1 MNEMSMEQL
10 VAELEKMIP
19 LKKEIDT
26 GDLVLIVADD
36 PRMIAYAVI
45 TDIEADTSRRDP
57 WWHVHMQ
64 MLAVPLQAMTWT
76 LRMEQMCGEEIFT
89 MGGKKRFMA
98 PIQITYATSPNV
110 QKKSRDK
117 AQQKKPGLRVIK

>member
-1 MNEMSMEQL
+1 MNDMSMEQL
-10 VAELEKMIP
+10 VAELRKMI
-19 LKKEIDT
+19 KFKQDIDT

-36 PRMIAYAVI
+36 PRLLAYAVI
-45 TDIEADTSRRDP
+45 TDIEADSTRRDS

-76 LRMEQMCGEEIFT
+76 LRMEQMCGREMFT

-98 PIQITYATSPNV
+98 PVLIEYGHSPSEHKKNEPGP
-110 QKKSRDK
+110 QKKE
-117 AQQKKPGLRVIK
+117 PGLRVVK